1 MSRELESWFAQ
12 CAFEVW
18 PTYRTFVRGGRKR
31 LHAAVMRTGGP
42 QRWALELGVPLVPHR
57 PGPALDAREIEL
69 ALRQVLREH
78 RPQRFPTNAWLRRHG
93 RPGLAAA
100 VGRTGGGAHWARV
113 LHMPAPQPARWTDEL
128 IEAELR
134 RVCAHNTHWPTR
146 ADFVRARAT
155 GVLRAVY
162 AGHGSRWWTDK
173 LGLSS
178 ERLRPRRSQA
188 SKREKTRLS

>member
-1 MSRELESWFAQ
+1 M
-12 CAFEVW
+12 
-18 PTYRTFVRGGRKR
+18 RGGRKR
-31 LHAAVMRTGGP
+31 LDAAVRQTGGP
-42 QRWALELGVPLVPHR
+42 QRWALELGVPLVLHR
-57 PGPALDAREIEL
+57 PGPALGDYEIKRSLRE
-69 ALRQVLREH
+69 VLREH

-93 RPGLAAA
+93 PPGLAAA
-100 VGRTGGGAHWARV
+100 VKRTGGGVHWARV

-134 RVCAHNTHWPTR
+134 RVCADTTHWPTR
-146 ADFVRARAT
+146 ADFARARAT

-178 ERLRPRRSQA
+178 QRLRPRRSQA
-188 SKREKTRLS
+188 SKREEKRLS